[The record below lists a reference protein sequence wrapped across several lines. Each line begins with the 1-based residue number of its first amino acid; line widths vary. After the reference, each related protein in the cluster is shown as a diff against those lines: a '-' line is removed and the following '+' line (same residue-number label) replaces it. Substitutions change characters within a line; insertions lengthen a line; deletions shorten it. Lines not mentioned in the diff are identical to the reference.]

1 MLVLLGV
8 LLIVPF
14 FTSNYIIGVGI
25 TIFFFA
31 YFGSCW
37 NLIGGYGEQVSWCHS
52 AFVAIGAYTSLL
64 MYVYLGVSPLI
75 SIFVCP
81 TVRII

>member
-1 MLVLLGV
+1 MDKKPIISKGTLGFLLVLLGV

-37 NLIGGYGEQVSWCHS
+37 NLIGGYGGQFHGAIAPLLPS
-52 AFVAIGAYTSLL
+52 API
-64 MYVYLGVSPLI
+64 PH
-75 SIFVCP
+75 C
-81 TVRII
+81 